1 MPERALKLI
10 LTLLLV
16 LFLVHLLVDVAGR
29 MLEAAL
35 MAVASVVRWAGS
47 VFGGL
52 LVAVL
57 LVCFTVGL
65 FAQFVRFVTT
75 RDPRAARDRV
85 SRERAMRQCVRRP
98 AEGVPPLH
106 AYRDHQPDPDPAV
119 DEGER

>member
-1 MPERALKLI
+1 MPDRALKLV

-16 LFLVHLLVDVAGR
+16 LFLVHVVVGVAGR

-35 MAVASVVRWAGS
+35 MAVALVVGWAGS

-52 LVAVL
+52 LVVAS

-65 FAQFVRFVTT
+65 LAQFVGFVTT
-75 RDPRAARDRV
+75 RDPRAARDRG
-85 SRERAMRQCVRRP
+85 SRERAMRQRVRRP
-98 AEGVPPLH
+98 AEGVPPLR
-106 AYRDHQPDPDPAV
+106 AYHDHQPDPDPAV

>member
-1 MPERALKLI
+1 M

-29 MLEAAL
+29 MLGAAL
-35 MAVASVVRWAGS
+35 MSVASVVGWAGS
-47 VFGGL
+47 VLGGV

-65 FAQFVRFVTT
+65 LAQFVGFVTT

-85 SRERAMRQCVRRP
+85 SRERAMRQRVRRP
-98 AEGVPPLH
+98 AEGAPPLH
-106 AYRDHQPDPDPAV
+106 AYPDHQPDPDPAV